1 MNTGSEESVSKKKTG
16 HENTHLTSEF
26 DVVVVG
32 GGMVGAALCALLI
45 EAGMRVALVEAQ
57 ETPTRLETLDLS
69 QPAPRVSALTPVSQ
83 RLLTRL
89 KAWPAMV
96 KARVTP
102 YHFMHVWD
110 GEGSG
115 EIRFSADEAG
125 VPALGH
131 IVENTVTLAALND
144 QLTGHPKITRIDG
157 ARVEA
162 LKTSVTGRWLVLDN
176 GRELHAPL
184 VVAADGARSAL
195 RELAEIEVSEDDMD
209 QHAVVTTVRC
219 EKPHGGTARQV
230 FRDGEP
236 LAFLPLTIADD
247 DHYCS
252 IVWSTTPQRAEA
264 LCELDAKALGEA
276 LGRAFEHRLGKVAV
290 CDSAHRFPL
299 VQRHARQYVQP
310 HLALVGDAAH
320 SIHPLAGQGVNLGLM
335 DAAVLAEEVV
345 QAWKRGAPWG
355 SEVILRRYER
365 RRRGD
370 NTAMLGLM
378 KGFKL
383 LFGAEHPAL
392 TLARNVGMKGMD
404 RLVPIKR
411 VVMRQATGERGRLP
425 ASCR

>member
-1 MNTGSEESVSKKKTG
+1 MSKGNTDTVNQDTVNGNNSRD
-16 HENTHLTSEF
+16 TSEF
-26 DVVVVG
+26 DAVIVG
-32 GGMVGAALCALLI
+32 GGMVGTTLCALLV

-57 ETPTRLETLDLS
+57 EAPVRLETLDLN

-83 RLLTRL
+83 RLLTHL
-89 KAWPAMV
+89 NVWPAMAA
-96 KARVTP
+96 ARVTP

-131 IVENTVTLAALND
+131 IVENQVTLAALND
-144 QLTGHPKITRIDG
+144 LLAGHPKVTRIDG

-162 LKTSVTGRWLVLDN
+162 LQTSAKGRWLVLDK

-184 VVAADGARSAL
+184 VVAADGARSVL
-195 RELAEIEVSEDDMD
+195 RDLAEIDVSEDDMD

-236 LAFLPLTIADD
+236 LAFLPLTIAGD

-252 IVWSTTPQRAEA
+252 IVWSTSPKRAKV
-264 LCELDAKALGEA
+264 LCEFDADALGEA
-276 LGRAFEHRLGKVAV
+276 LGRAFEHRLGKVEV
-290 CDSAHRFPL
+290 CDSAYRFPL
-299 VQRHARQYVQP
+299 VQRHARRYVQP

-345 QAWKRGAPWG
+345 QAWRRGAPWG
-355 SEVILRRYER
+355 SEAILRRYER

-370 NTAMLGLM
+370 NAAMLGLM

-392 TLARNVGMKGMD
+392 TLARNVGMSGMD
-404 RLVPIKR
+404 RLVPLKR

>member
-1 MNTGSEESVSKKKTG
+1 MSTGSQYDVSLKNDSKDAA
-16 HENTHLTSEF
+16 F
-26 DVVVVG
+26 DVVIVG
-32 GGMVGAALCALLI
+32 AGMVGTALCALLAN
-45 EAGMRVALVEAQ
+45 AGMHVALVEAQ
-57 ETPTRLETLDLS
+57 EVTLLPESLDLT

-83 RLLTRL
+83 RLLTQL
-89 KAWPAMV
+89 NAWPAMAT
-96 KARVTP
+96 ARVTP
-102 YHFMHVWD
+102 YYYMHVWD

-125 VPALGH
+125 VPVLGH
-131 IVENTVTLAALND
+131 IVENDVTLAALNA
-144 QLTGHPKITRIDG
+144 QLTGHPKVTRIDG
-157 ARVEA
+157 TRVEA
-162 LKTSVTGRWLVLDN
+162 LQTTATGRWLELDN

-195 RELAEIEVSEDDMD
+195 RELAEIKVSEDDME

-219 EKPHGGTARQV
+219 EKSHMGTARQV
-230 FRDGEP
+230 FLAGEP
-236 LAFLPLTIADD
+236 LAFLPMTVAGD

-252 IVWSTTPQRAEA
+252 IVWSTTPEQAKA
-264 LCELDAKALGEA
+264 LCELSADGLGDALGS
-276 LGRAFEHRLGKVAV
+276 AFEHRLGRVEV
-290 CDSAHRFPL
+290 RDSAHRFPL
-299 VQRHARQYVQP
+299 VQRHACEYVQP

-345 QAWKRGAPWG
+345 QAWRRGAPWG
-355 SEVILRRYER
+355 DERILARYER

-383 LFGAEHPAL
+383 LFGAKNPAL
-392 TLARNVGMKGMD
+392 TLARNVGMSGVN

-425 ASCR
+425 ESCR